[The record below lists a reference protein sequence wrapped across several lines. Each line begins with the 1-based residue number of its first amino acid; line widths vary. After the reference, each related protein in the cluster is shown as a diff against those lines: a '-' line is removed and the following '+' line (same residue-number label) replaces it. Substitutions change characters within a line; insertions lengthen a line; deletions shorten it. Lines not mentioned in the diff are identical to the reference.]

1 MDALVV
7 TIDKAL
13 GYPKPGVRVGGG
25 IHVPMPDTWDGTGAT
40 PPGWTKSASAVW
52 VASPTDAAVPLSDA
66 LAAELQSPEAQAKL
80 TGPERAAVATAIA
93 GRSNVELNDKTPK
106 AKAVQ
111 VAAEKAKTDG

>member
-1 MDALVV
+1 MDALVA

-25 IHVPMPDTWDGTGAT
+25 IHVPMPDTWDGTGPT

-52 VASPTDAAVPLSDA
+52 VASPTDAAVPLSDSV
-66 LAAELQSPEAQAKL
+66 AAELQRPDSQARL
-80 TGPERAAVATAIA
+80 TGSERAAIAVAIA
-93 GRSNVELNDKTPK
+93 GRSDIELGDRTPK

-111 VAAEKAKTDG
+111 GAAEKAKADG